1 MINVEKESI
10 FDCLARLL
18 LSLGARTA
26 GAFVA
31 KKITIVAIYTSV
43 AKVCDSRDFFP
54 IYIFPFLFEICKNC
68 ACTARFAFFIRNEK
82 NCIFSKPSRKSIL
95 FLMHVVTQLRIYKIP
110 LHFPYIM

>member
-54 IYIFPFLFEICKNC
+54 IYISRYAAITLRIFLSFHWGMCVCLC
-68 ACTARFAFFIRNEK
+68 ACFIFSEK
-82 NCIFSKPSRKSIL
+82 NSAFLCIVVDIFSRVFIFNSSNI
-95 FLMHVVTQLRIYKIP
+95 I
-110 LHFPYIM
+110 